1 MGRGREKQKTNTC
14 RVMEYDRETERH
26 REGVCVK
33 ERWCVRERETKRKE
47 ETKREYRKRKTVTKR
62 WEEGKAKIYFD
73 ANNFPSGELHIQVVT
88 AYCEFTLK
96 AVLLLNFERHS
107 I

>member
-1 MGRGREKQKTNTC
+1 
-14 RVMEYDRETERH
+14 
-26 REGVCVK
+26 
-33 ERWCVRERETKRKE
+33 
-47 ETKREYRKRKTVTKR
+47 VTKR
-62 WEEGKAKIYFD
+62 WEEGQAKIYFD